1 MESSSSG
8 DTDSSFRRSS
18 SAPAE
23 SSSSADPL
31 AVEASAVKKPRYSC
45 SFQSSSKFPWAI
57 PSHKGASYALC
68 KICKRH
74 ISVAYGG
81 FRDLAKHEAT
91 TIHESRSRDVSTSTS
106 LSSFFNKTHG
116 PKRDS
121 SVIAAEV
128 RFSYFVGEH
137 HLPISIADHCT
148 KLFPLMF
155 PDSAIAKSFRCGRTK
170 TTSVIKVIAQDV
182 LSEITKRVNNSK
194 FFSILIDETTD
205 ITVYQQM
212 GIMIRYFDNVLG
224 EVQTSFI
231 KLEPVREANA
241 ECLFEAINKSFC
253 GSNSPILNYGN
264 LVGVGSDGTNVMM
277 GRRNSVLSRL
287 KEKQPPLI
295 VYHCNCHLA
304 ALIANHACSVLPDYL
319 DDITIQTWYYFQ
331 KSPKR
336 LRAFEN
342 YQVFTESKPHKLLKA
357 GQTRWLSLEL
367 CANRLLEQYEALL
380 SYFRSTDE
388 SSAMVQRIL
397 TALEKPMTKA
407 YLMFLSD
414 ALPIINNFNKVMQK
428 RSPTIHFLYNEI
440 SSFVKKMLL
449 RFMTPTAVQSAINIT
464 ALDIKNNSLYLP
476 LSEIFIGE
484 KVKQYFSSDD
494 NDLSTAEMNKFR
506 ETCRDFWIEGS
517 EYAIKKLPLND
528 TLLKN
533 LQWLTPG
540 MQNYELLEQVLAV
553 GKKLPQV
560 VPAEQL
566 PTLQEE
572 FLDYC
577 TSTLPQ
583 GLEQDVPKY
592 WHFIESI
599 KDIARSDVS
608 RYPLLS
614 KLAKAI
620 LIIPHGNADIER
632 MFSQLGLNKTKL
644 RNRLGTDT
652 LTSLLTLQINIEE
665 SCSDFNPSKELLQKC
680 VNAIATESTS

>member
-1 MESSSSG
+1 ML
-8 DTDSSFRRSS
+8 F
-18 SAPAE
+18 SA
-23 SSSSADPL
+23 
-31 AVEASAVKKPRYSC
+31 
-45 SFQSSSKFPWAI
+45 FPWAI
-57 PSHKGASYALC
+57 PSQKGDSYALC
-68 KICKRH
+68 KVCKIH

-81 FRDLAKHEAT
+81 FRDLANHANT
-91 TIHESRSRDVSTSTS
+91 AVHESRSRDVSTATS
-106 LSSFFNKTHG
+106 LSSFINKTHG

-155 PDSAIAKSFRCGRTK
+155 PDSAIARSFKCGRTK

-182 LSEITKRVNNSK
+182 LSGITKTIGNSK

-224 EVQTSFI
+224 EVRTSFL

-241 ECLFEAINKSFC
+241 ECLFEAINKNF
-253 GSNSPILNYGN
+253 GDSPLNYGN
-264 LVGVGSDGTNVMM
+264 LVGVGSDGANVMM

-287 KEKQPPLI
+287 KDKQPSLI

-336 LRAFEN
+336 LRVFEN
-342 YQVFTESKPHKLLKA
+342 YQDFTESKPHKLLKA

-367 CANRLLEQYEALL
+367 CVNRLLEQYEALL

-388 SSAMVQRIL
+388 SSTMVQRIV
-397 TALEKPMTKA
+397 TGLEKPLTKA

-414 ALPIINNFNKVMQK
+414 SLPIINNFNKVMQK
-428 RSPTIHFLYNEI
+428 RSPTIHYLYNEI

-449 RFMTPTAVQSAINIT
+449 RFLIPTSVQSVVNLT

-476 LSEIFIGE
+476 LSQVFIGE
-484 KVKQYFSSDD
+484 KVKQLFSSED
-494 NDLSTAEMNKFR
+494 NDISTAEMNKFK
-506 ETCRDFWIEGS
+506 ETCRDFWIKGS
-517 EYAIKKLPLND
+517 EYALKKLPLND
-528 TLLKN
+528 VLLKN

-540 MQNYELLEQVLAV
+540 MQNYELLEEVLAV

-560 VPAEQL
+560 VPAEKL
-566 PTLQEE
+566 PALQEE

-577 TSTLPQ
+577 TYTLPQ
-583 GLEQDVPKY
+583 AFEQDVPKY
-592 WHFIESI
+592 WYFIESI
-599 KDIARSDVS
+599 KDIAHSELS

-614 KLAKAI
+614 KLAKAV

-632 MFSQLGLNKTKL
+632 MFSQLGLNKTKI
-644 RNRLGTDT
+644 RNRLGMDT

-665 SCSDFNPSKELLQKC
+665 SCSNFNPSKELLQKC
-680 VNAIATESTS
+680 VNAIDTTEPTS